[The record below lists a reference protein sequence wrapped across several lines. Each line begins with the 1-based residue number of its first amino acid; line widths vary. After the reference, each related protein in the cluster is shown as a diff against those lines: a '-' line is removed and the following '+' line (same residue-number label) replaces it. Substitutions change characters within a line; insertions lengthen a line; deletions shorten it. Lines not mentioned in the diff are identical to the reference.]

1 MRKSQKRPLTEAQS
15 RRRKAWFGWC
25 LYDWAN
31 SAFATVILAAV
42 LPVYFASLVPEEGA
56 TISVLGWSHV
66 MPVTALWGY
75 AVSASM
81 LLVALLAP
89 YLGAWADSRRAR
101 KRFLILSCL
110 FGSTAT
116 ALLALAGPGD
126 YLLAALLF
134 IAANIGFATGNIFY
148 NSFLPALAEKSE
160 LDKLSAR
167 GFALGYIGGG
177 LALLVTFII
186 IQQYHWF
193 GLPDKAVATRVGF
206 ALTGLWWLGFAL
218 PAFRHIREDVFVHD
232 PEPLQHGLGS
242 YFRTFSRIRHYPEL
256 LRFLIAF
263 LFYNDGIQTV
273 IAVSAIFASAE
284 IGLSQGSVLGCFLMI
299 QFVAMPGA
307 LLFSRISAS
316 FGAKKAIMLS
326 LLLFI
331 AVTIYAFRMDS
342 ALEFWLLG
350 FVVALILGGSQAI
363 SRSLFATM
371 VPADRSAEFFG
382 FYAVSGKFA
391 SILGPLVFAVISDI
405 TGSAR
410 LSILALSGFFIVGL
424 LLLGSIDIKKGQ
436 TQADATLEVGLN

>member
-1 MRKSQKRPLTEAQS
+1 MSNSQAEPLTESQV

-56 TISVLGWSHV
+56 AITVLGWTHR
-66 MPVTALWGY
+66 MPATALWGY
-75 AVSASM
+75 AVSTSM

-89 YLGAWADSRRAR
+89 YLGAWADSRRLR
-101 KRFLILSCL
+101 KSFLIVSCL
-110 FGSTAT
+110 CGSVAT
-116 ALLALAGPGD
+116 AMLALAGPGE

-134 IAANIGFATGNIFY
+134 IIANIGFATGNIFY
-148 NSFLPALAEKSE
+148 NSFLPALAESSE

-186 IQQYHWF
+186 IQQHHWF
-193 GLPDKAVATRVGF
+193 GLPDKAVATRIGF
-206 ALTGLWWLGFAL
+206 LITGLWWFGFAL
-218 PAFRHIREDVFVHD
+218 PAFRNIREDVFIHD
-232 PEPLQHGLGS
+232 PEPLQHGLGG
-242 YFRTFSRIRHYPEL
+242 YFRTFSRIRHYPQL

-273 IAVSAIFASAE
+273 IAVSAIFASVE

-299 QFVAMPGA
+299 QFIAMPGA

-316 FGAKKAIMLS
+316 FGAKKAIILS
-326 LLLFI
+326 LLLFVG
-331 AVTIYAFRMDS
+331 VTIYAYRMDS

-350 FVVALILGGSQAI
+350 FVVALILGGSQAM
-363 SRSLFATM
+363 SRSLFASM

-410 LSILALSGFFIVGL
+410 LSILALSGFFIIGL
-424 LLLGSIDIKKGQ
+424 LILAGTDIKKGQ
-436 TQADATLEVGLN
+436 RQAVAVQKG